1 MVDWKIDGVRYHL
14 VRPLTASELKGLD
27 DASHN
32 ANQIAF
38 DVMTGREPE
47 RDLLNR
53 QPMFYLIMRHAAI
66 MKCFGLT
73 EEKGGQ
79 MQVGHVFVL
88 FDKLVEHSR
97 RMKS

>member
-14 VRPLTASELKGLD
+14 MRPLTLSELKGLD

-32 ANQIAF
+32 ANKVAF
-38 DVMTGREPE
+38 DAMTNREPD

-53 QPMFYLIMRHAAI
+53 QPMFYLSMRHAAV

-73 EEKGGQ
+73 DDKGGQ

-88 FDKLVEHSR
+88 FDKLVEYSR
-97 RMKS
+97 RVQH